1 MFRPCQRATNR
12 FSRRKRQDM
21 ATFDTAVKAYQA
33 GDFDAALGAARS
45 VIAKKAPNHAMAQ
58 ALVGNILL
66 KRGDKPAAAD
76 TFAQAAK
83 ANRAEAPAFLKLAA
97 TLFLQAGQADDARR
111 IGLEAGLLNRADPA
125 FVLVMAQTL
134 LAPWDDPARHAVTQL
149 IPYLDRTSG
158 PAMFFAASFYRAN
171 WQLPELKA
179 LLDEARETVPDDVAI
194 ECLRFAS
201 AHDLVDLATIAR
213 HQALMAAPD
222 EPYAQAVLQVEQALS
237 RLLWCED
244 ESVQAKPVRE
254 HLALAQSFA
263 ARPLRRKIGYRTTE
277 KSDQLLHIG
286 YLSSD
291 FHAHATMTLFLDSL
305 LAHDRS
311 RFRIT
316 LFCYTA
322 KTYSGDQQAMPQQ
335 LRKEIVSLRDLSDEA
350 AAAEIDRRQVDILI
364 DLKGHTPGARLGIV
378 NLSSAPVKATYLGFP
393 GPVSGV
399 DLDYAITDPVVTPDS
414 AEAFYQEKFCRL
426 PECYQANSAAS
437 RPQPKPTRRADHGLP
452 ERAFILA
459 SFNGVQK
466 ITPQTLALWTRVLRA
481 APGSL
486 LWMLCP
492 DAFARSNLEAA
503 FAAEGIDPARILFAG
518 KQDYGDHVHRLP
530 LADLALDTFPYNGHT
545 TTSDMLWSGLPVLTK
560 RGHCFAARVSESL
573 LKAVGLGEL
582 VADDDEAFVRL
593 ATRLARQPEEI
604 ASLKSHLAAS
614 RHTAPLFNTLRFTRH
629 LERAYELMAER
640 ARAGLAPAR
649 IDVPALSG

>member
-1 MFRPCQRATNR
+1 MFQLCLRATNR
-12 FSRRKRQDM
+12 FSRRKSQSM
-21 ATFDTAVKAYQA
+21 ATFDAAVKAYQA
-33 GDFDAALGAARS
+33 GDFDAALGAARF

-66 KRGDKPAAAD
+66 KRGDKPAAASA
-76 TFAQAAK
+76 FAQAAQ
-83 ANRAEAPAFLKLAA
+83 ANRAEAPALLKLAA
-97 TLFLQAGQADDARR
+97 TLFLQAGQADEARR

-134 LAPWDDPARHAVTQL
+134 LAPWDDPARQAVTQL

-179 LLDEARETVPDDVAI
+179 LLDEARGGVPDDVAI
-194 ECLRFAS
+194 EGLRFAS

-213 HQALMAAPD
+213 HQTLMTTPD
-222 EPYAQAVLQVEQALS
+222 EPYARAVLQVEQALS
-237 RLLWCED
+237 RVLWCED
-244 ESVQAKPVRE
+244 QSLQAKPVRE
-254 HLALAQSFA
+254 HLALAKSFA
-263 ARPLRRKIGYRTTE
+263 ARQPRRKIGMAE
-277 KSDQLLHIG
+277 QPLHIG

-322 KTYSGDQQAMPQQ
+322 KTYSADQQAMPEQ
-335 LRKEIVSLRDLSDEA
+335 LRRELVSLRDLSDEA
-350 AAAEIDRRQVDILI
+350 AAGEIDRRQVDILV

-437 RPQPKPTRRADHGLP
+437 RPQPRPSRRADHGVP
-452 ERAFILA
+452 EHAFVFA
-459 SFNGVQK
+459 SFNGVHK
-466 ITPQTLALWTRVLRA
+466 ITPQTMSLWARVLRA
-481 APGSL
+481 APDSL

-492 DAFARSNLEAA
+492 DAIARTNLEAG
-503 FAAEGIDPARILFAG
+503 FVAEGIDPARILFAA

-530 LADLALDTFPYNGHT
+530 LADLALDTFPCNGHT
-545 TTSDMLWSGLPVLTK
+545 TTSDMLWGGLPVLTK
-560 RGHCFAARVSESL
+560 RGHCFAGRVSESL
-573 LKAVGLGEL
+573 LKAVGLDQL
-582 VADDDEAFVRL
+582 VADDEEGFVSL
-593 ATRLARQPEEI
+593 AAELARQPDKI
-604 ASLKSHLAAS
+604 AALKNHLAAS
-614 RHTAPLFNTLRFTRH
+614 RHAAPLFDTLRFTRH
-629 LERAYELMAER
+629 LERAYEMMAER

-649 IDVPALSG
+649 IDVPALPG

>member
-1 MFRPCQRATNR
+1 
-12 FSRRKRQDM
+12 M
-21 ATFDTAVKAYQA
+21 ATFDSAVKAYQA
-33 GDFDAALGAARS
+33 GDFDAALGAARA
-45 VIAKKAPNHAMAQ
+45 VIARKAPNHAMAQ
-58 ALVGNILL
+58 ALIGNILL

-134 LAPWDDPARHAVTQL
+134 LAPWDDPARQAVTQL

-194 ECLRFAS
+194 EGLRFAN

-305 LAHDRS
+305 LSHDRS

-322 KTYSGDQQAMPQQ
+322 KTYSGDQQAMPEQ
-335 LRKEIVSLRDLSDEA
+335 LRRELVSLRDLSDEA
-350 AAAEIDRRQVDILI
+350 AAAEIDRRQVDILV

-426 PECYQANSAAS
+426 PDCYQANSAAS

-466 ITPQTLALWTRVLRA
+466 ITPQTLALWTRELRA

-486 LWMLCP
+486 MWMLCP

-503 FAAEGIDPARILFAG
+503 IAAEGIDPARILFAG

-582 VADDDEAFVRL
+582 VVDDEEAFVRL
-593 ATRLARQPEEI
+593 AARLARQPEEI
-604 ASLKSHLAAS
+604 AALKSHLAAS

-629 LERAYELMAER
+629 LERAYEMMAER

>member
-1 MFRPCQRATNR
+1 
-12 FSRRKRQDM
+12 M

-33 GDFDAALGAARS
+33 GDFDAALGAARC

-66 KRGDKPAAAD
+66 KRGDKPAAA
-76 TFAQAAK
+76 TAFVQAAQ

-97 TLFLQAGQADDARR
+97 TLFLQAGQADDVRR

-134 LAPWDDPARHAVTQL
+134 LAPWDNAARQAVTQL
-149 IPYLDRTSG
+149 IPFLDRASG

-194 ECLRFAS
+194 EGLRFAS

-222 EPYAQAVLQVEQALS
+222 EPYARAILQVEQALS
-237 RLLWCED
+237 RVLWCED
-244 ESVQAKPVRE
+244 QSVQAKPVRE
-254 HLALAQSFA
+254 HLALAKSFA
-263 ARPLRRKIGYRTTE
+263 ARQPRRKIGMAE
-277 KSDQLLHIG
+277 QPLHIG

-305 LAHDRS
+305 LAHDRI

-322 KTYSGDQQAMPQQ
+322 KTYSADQQAMPEQ
-335 LRKEIVSLRDLSDEA
+335 LRRELVSLRDLSDEA
-350 AAAEIDRRQVDILI
+350 AAGEIDRQQVDILV

-452 ERAFILA
+452 ERAFVFA

-466 ITPQTLALWTRVLRA
+466 ITPQTLALWARVLRS
-481 APGSL
+481 APDSL

-492 DAFARSNLEAA
+492 DAFARTNLEAA

-573 LKAVGLGEL
+573 LKAVGLEQL
-582 VADDDEAFVRL
+582 VADDEEAFVSL
-593 ATRLARQPEEI
+593 AAELARQPDKI
-604 ASLKSHLAAS
+604 AALKNHLAAN
-614 RHTAPLFNTLRFTRH
+614 RHAAPLFDTLRFTRH
-629 LERAYELMAER
+629 LERAYEMMAER

-649 IDVPALSG
+649 IDVPVLPG

>member
-1 MFRPCQRATNR
+1 MFQLCLRATNR
-12 FSRRKRQDM
+12 FSRRKSQSM
-21 ATFDTAVKAYQA
+21 ATFDAAVKAYQA
-33 GDFDAALGAARS
+33 GDFDAALGAARF

-58 ALVGNILL
+58 ALIGNILL
-66 KRGDKPAAAD
+66 KRGDKPAAA
-76 TFAQAAK
+76 TAFVQAAQ

-97 TLFLQAGQADDARR
+97 TLFLQAGQADDVRR
-111 IGLEAGLLNRADPA
+111 IGLEAALLNRADPA

-134 LAPWDDPARHAVTQL
+134 LAPWDDPARQAVTQL

-171 WQLPELKA
+171 WQLPELKT
-179 LLDEARETVPDDVAI
+179 LLDEARGGVPDDVSI
-194 ECLRFAS
+194 EGLRFAS

-213 HQALMAAPD
+213 HQALMTTPD
-222 EPYAQAVLQVEQALS
+222 EPYARAVLQVEQALS
-237 RLLWCED
+237 RVLWCED
-244 ESVQAKPVRE
+244 QSLQAKPVRE
-254 HLALAQSFA
+254 HLALAKSFA
-263 ARPLRRKIGYRTTE
+263 ARQPRRKIGMAE
-277 KSDQLLHIG
+277 QPLHIG

-322 KTYSGDQQAMPQQ
+322 KTYSADQQAMPEQ
-335 LRKEIVSLRDLSDEA
+335 LRRELVSLRDLSDEA
-350 AAAEIDRRQVDILI
+350 AAGEIDRRQVDILV

-437 RPQPKPTRRADHGLP
+437 RPQPRPSRRADHGVP
-452 ERAFILA
+452 EHAFVFA
-459 SFNGVQK
+459 SFNGVHK
-466 ITPQTLALWTRVLRA
+466 ITPQTMSLWARVLRA
-481 APGSL
+481 VPDSL

-492 DAFARSNLEAA
+492 DAVARTNLEAG
-503 FAAEGIDPARILFAG
+503 FVAEGIDPARILFAA
-518 KQDYGDHVHRLP
+518 KRDYGDHVHRLP
-530 LADLALDTFPYNGHT
+530 LADLALDTFPCNGHT
-545 TTSDMLWSGLPVLTK
+545 TTSDMLWGGLPVLTK
-560 RGHCFAARVSESL
+560 RGHCFAGRVSESL
-573 LKAVGLGEL
+573 LKAVGLDQL
-582 VADDDEAFVRL
+582 VADDEEAFVSL
-593 ATRLARQPEEI
+593 AAELARKPDKI
-604 ASLKSHLAAS
+604 AALKNHLAAS
-614 RHTAPLFNTLRFTRH
+614 RHAAPLFDTLRFTRH
-629 LERAYELMAER
+629 LERAYEMMAER

-649 IDVPALSG
+649 IDVPALPG

>member
-1 MFRPCQRATNR
+1 
-12 FSRRKRQDM
+12 M

-33 GDFDAALGAARS
+33 GDFDAALGAARA
-45 VIAKKAPNHAMAQ
+45 VIARKAPNHAMAQ
-58 ALVGNILL
+58 ALIGNILL

-134 LAPWDDPARHAVTQL
+134 LAPWDDPARQAVTQL

-194 ECLRFAS
+194 EGLRFAN

-305 LAHDRS
+305 LSHDRS

-322 KTYSGDQQAMPQQ
+322 KTYSGDQQAMPEQ
-335 LRKEIVSLRDLSDEA
+335 LRRELVSLRDLSDEA
-350 AAAEIDRRQVDILI
+350 AAAEIDRRQVDILV

-426 PECYQANSAAS
+426 PDCYQANSAAS

-582 VADDDEAFVRL
+582 VVDDEEAFVRL
-593 ATRLARQPEEI
+593 AARLARQPEEI
-604 ASLKSHLAAS
+604 AALKSHLAAS

-629 LERAYELMAER
+629 LERAYEMMAER